1 MLLHRFI
8 SVFFTLRQIDQVDQG
23 VEVLKILAQ
32 IETVELRQVRI
43 QKGYVDLLLP
53 GGRQGLRAVLK
64 TQDPGILRVSGQLLL
79 RPAEDFF
86 FLNCNEYSH
95 RLLSPYQSAAGRMVF
110 TLVDIINPL
119 RLPGEG

>member
-64 TQDPGILRVSGQLLL
+64 TQDPGVLRVSGQLLL

-95 RLLSPYQSAAGRMVF
+95 RLLYPISKRRRRMVF

-119 RLPGEG
+119 RLPAEG